1 METFIGWQQVRS
13 DFLIGGLMR
22 KVLGYG
28 FRMEDETIEKAV
40 EVYTSSDGLLKNK
53 KEVLND
59 IVNAKARGDIHKDE
73 KCKIF
78 KVVVETV

>member
-1 METFIGWQQVRS
+1 
-13 DFLIGGLMR
+13 
-22 KVLGYG
+22 
-28 FRMEDETIEKAV
+28 MEDETIEKAV